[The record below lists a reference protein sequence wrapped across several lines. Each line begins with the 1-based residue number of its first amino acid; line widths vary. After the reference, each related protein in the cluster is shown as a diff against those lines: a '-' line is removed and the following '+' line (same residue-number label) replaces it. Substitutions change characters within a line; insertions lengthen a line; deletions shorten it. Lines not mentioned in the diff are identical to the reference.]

1 MKSIIVKEENME
13 KINNTIK
20 EVEGRASARLLSY
33 SSIQKAI
40 TEVENSI
47 PVAKKY
53 MVGVKVHLD
62 VNAQDFPKAY
72 RYTPDSTHVVI
83 ERTKSAW
90 KLIDVHRGTCGG
102 AHDTYDITLTDNC
115 KKEILSYYERL
126 YARNVYM

>member
-1 MKSIIVKEENME
+1 MKAIIVKEENME
-13 KINNTIK
+13 KIKNTIK
-20 EVEGRASARLLSY
+20 EVEGRASARLVDY
-33 SSIQKAI
+33 KNIKEAI
-40 TEVENSI
+40 EEIENSI

-62 VNAQDFPKAY
+62 VNAQEFPKAY
-72 RYTPDSTHVVI
+72 RYIPESTHVVI
-83 ERTKSAW
+83 ERAKSGW

-115 KKEILSYYERL
+115 KKEILRYYERL